1 MNTWRKES
9 EVKKAALFLDRDG
22 TINEDLGNLGS
33 PSSLLIIPGVI
44 PALKRMSRLYELFVV
59 SNQVG
64 VARGAITREQVEEV
78 NGALNRIL
86 EDEGIHIREWYVCP
100 HEESDRCGCRKP
112 SPHFLRKAAEDYSI
126 DLGSSFMVG
135 DHPTD
140 PQTAEAA
147 GAFGLYVLTGHGTRH
162 LDELPE
168 SVPVFHNLAEAC
180 EWIEAHPHP
189 RQYFEEITDSGA
201 EALKRGELT
210 VFPTETVYGI
220 GADARN
226 PEAVA
231 RIFEAKQRPLYDPL
245 IVHVSDAVQ
254 VERLVPELPE
264 KARSL
269 MEEFWPGPL
278 TLVLPKDESV
288 PDIVT
293 AGKGSVAVRM
303 PSHPLALRLI
313 AKAGLPVAAPS
324 ANLFGRTSPT
334 TAAHVLNQLEG
345 SFEVLI
351 DGGTCRVGVESTVLS
366 LLEDPP
372 RLLRAG
378 GLAPEEIESLIGPIS
393 YPEGSSGTAE
403 SGEEN
408 GGAVAAGADSA
419 NESASAG
426 TGEESP
432 GLLPDHYAPVTPLRM
447 VDSIEEYRRNERVA
461 KLLFSGSCEGCRGP
475 WTVLSPRGE
484 VREAAVR
491 LYHAMQELDSSG
503 VELIVAER
511 APDRGLG
518 HAINDRLQKASEK

>member
-1 MNTWRKES
+1 MTEQKES

-22 TINEDLGNLGS
+22 TINEDVGNLGD
-33 PSSLLIIPGVI
+33 PNSLLIIPGVI
-44 PALKRMSRLYELFVV
+44 SALKKMSRLYELFVV

-64 VARGAITREQVEEV
+64 IARGAITRSQVDEV
-78 NGALNRIL
+78 NAALNRIL
-86 EDEGIHIREWYVCP
+86 EEEGIHIREWYICP
-100 HEESDRCGCRKP
+100 HSESDLCGCRKP
-112 SPHFLRKAAEDYSI
+112 SPHFLRKASADYSI

-140 PQTAEAA
+140 PQTAEEA

-180 EWIEAHPHP
+180 EWIEAHPRP
-189 RQYFEEITDSGA
+189 LQYFEEITDTGA
-201 EALKRGELT
+201 DALKRGGLA

-245 IVHVSDAVQ
+245 IVHVSEPSQ
-254 VERLVPELPE
+254 VESLVPELPE
-264 KARSL
+264 KARRL
-269 MEEFWPGPL
+269 MDKFWPGPL
-278 TLVLPKDESV
+278 TLVLPKDDSV

-293 AGKGSVAVRM
+293 AGKRSVAVRM
-303 PSHPLALRLI
+303 PSHPLALGLI

-345 SFEVLI
+345 TFEVLI

-366 LLEDPP
+366 LIDDPP

-378 GLAPEEIESLIGPIS
+378 GLAPEEIESLIGLIL
-393 YPEGSSGTAE
+393 YPEPVSGAAGSA
-403 SGEEN
+403 GE
-408 GGAVAAGADSA
+408 GAAGAHGTDA
-419 NESASAG
+419 AG
-426 TGEESP
+426 VGEDSP
-432 GLLPDHYAPVTPLRM
+432 GLLPDHYAPVTPLRL
-447 VDSIEEYRRNERVA
+447 VDSIEEYRGNERVA
-461 KLLFSGSCEGCRGP
+461 KLLFSDSCEGCRGP
-475 WTVLSPRGE
+475 STVLSPGGDL
-484 VREAAVR
+484 REAAVK
-491 LYHAMQELDSSG
+491 LYHAMQLLDRTG
-503 VELIVAER
+503 VELIVAQR

-518 HAINDRLQKASEK
+518 HAINDRLRKASEK